1 MIVFNE
7 DSCIKCGACEGVC
20 PTSAIEI
27 GDKIVYCD
35 TCAGEPKCAEAT
47 ANGAL
52 QADDIVID
60 EEGNT
65 QIRLLFNKTKL
76 ADEDADNCVA
86 ACPSN
91 ILKTG
96 DDAMPIKG
104 FCVMCQRCVEICP
117 VDAIGIPGVKEPVE
131 RVVEPEGKIYLDGCV
146 GCGVCVD
153 DCPADALTLPAIG
166 EEIIADED
174 KCISCGVCAQTC
186 PWNAIFIAGD
196 APPAKRSKEIKEF
209 SLTAEE
215 CIGCNSCV
223 DICPGDFI
231 TANAD
236 LTVSLPEMCPAC
248 GLCAEICPVDAI
260 DLEVERGTS
269 KLTATEGIVF
279 DEEKCIYDGACAL
292 KCPTEAITC
301 VTARGMKLPSKEKGF
316 EPDSFAM
323 CVRCG
328 ACAAACPNDALK
340 LDYIDIEIDG
350 EPVSR
355 DRIIFN
361 SSKCDQCGDCID
373 VCPYDVLHTTEKPNL
388 PIAGFCTLCGVCV
401 EKCSKDALCYK

>member
-1 MIVFNE
+1 M
-7 DSCIKCGACEGVC
+7 D
-20 PTSAIEI
+20 
-27 GDKIVYCD
+27 
-35 TCAGEPKCAEAT
+35 
-47 ANGAL
+47 
-52 QADDIVID
+52 
-60 EEGNT
+60 
-65 QIRLLFNKTKL
+65 
-76 ADEDADNCVA
+76 
-86 ACPSN
+86 
-91 ILKTG
+91 
-96 DDAMPIKG
+96 
-104 FCVMCQRCVEICP
+104 
-117 VDAIGIPGVKEPVE
+117 
-131 RVVEPEGKIYLDGCV
+131 
-146 GCGVCVD
+146 
-153 DCPADALTLPAIG
+153 
-166 EEIIADED
+166 
-174 KCISCGVCAQTC
+174 

-196 APPAKRSKEIKEF
+196 AHPAKRSKEIKEF

>member
-104 FCVMCQRCVEICP
+104 FCVMCQRCVDICP

-196 APPAKRSKEIKEF
+196 AHPAKRSKEIKEF

-231 TANAD
+231 T
-236 LTVSLPEMCPAC
+236 LTL
-248 GLCAEICPVDAI
+248 I
-260 DLEVERGTS
+260 
-269 KLTATEGIVF
+269 
-279 DEEKCIYDGACAL
+279 
-292 KCPTEAITC
+292 
-301 VTARGMKLPSKEKGF
+301 
-316 EPDSFAM
+316 
-323 CVRCG
+323 
-328 ACAAACPNDALK
+328 
-340 LDYIDIEIDG
+340 
-350 EPVSR
+350 
-355 DRIIFN
+355 
-361 SSKCDQCGDCID
+361 
-373 VCPYDVLHTTEKPNL
+373 
-388 PIAGFCTLCGVCV
+388 
-401 EKCSKDALCYK
+401 